1 MSTIKFLCASTD
13 APRAASEK
21 RVKMP
26 VPHPQMDEYRVYY
39 NHREVEVLPEANAGD
54 PDETTGEVDALS
66 QSPQLVPT
74 ADYVSVQADHEP
86 TDEEW
91 SKVLSEQGFTEE
103 QISAILNND

>member
-1 MSTIKFLCASTD
+1 MNKVRFLCVSTD

-26 VPHPQMDEYRVYY
+26 VPHPQMDEYRVYF
-39 NHREVEVLPEANAGD
+39 NHREVEVFPAAYAGD
-54 PDETTGEVDALS
+54 QEEITGEVDALS

-91 SKVLSEQGFTEE
+91 SEVLSERGYTEE
-103 QISAILNND
+103 QISAILNGG